1 MKSIENDMNIK
12 PTQADLS
19 QGSQKASS
27 ASAKSSIESAGD
39 SSAASDT
46 DSVKLTSS
54 AMEFL
59 KLEEILNQI
68 PEIDSGRISALKE
81 LIAKGEYQIDTD
93 KIVSNLLQAEKEL
106 Y

>member
-1 MKSIENDMNIK
+1 MNIK
-12 PTQADLS
+12 PTRADLS
-19 QGSQKASS
+19 QGSQKTSS
-27 ASAKSSIESAGD
+27 ASAKSSIESSGG
-39 SSAASDT
+39 SSVASDT

-59 KLEEILNQI
+59 KLEETLNQI
-68 PEIDSGRISALKE
+68 PEIDSGRVNDLKE

-93 KIVSNLLQAEKEL
+93 KIVSNLLQAEKDL